1 MQRLRIDAIDL
12 LVQTAAGR
20 MTRSL
25 KFSEGLNLLRADNS
39 SGKSTALQS
48 IIYALG
54 LEGMLSPSHRI
65 PLPHA
70 MTDSISVLGVE
81 AGVVSSEVRLQIAN
95 AAGKQITINR
105 PIVDAAR
112 DKHLISVQHGPA
124 LTVGGTYVAT
134 DFYVRRPGSATNEA
148 GFHKYLQ
155 EFLVFDLPRV
165 TRMDGSEGPLYLETI
180 FPYFFV
186 EQKHGWSGIQA
197 RVPTYL
203 GIRDVGRRSA
213 EFILGLGA
221 SDRVLLRQR
230 ISSNIAELQSSWQV
244 LVGQIVD
251 RAAKDGVTLRGTSE
265 LTAKSVEGVERFRPQ
280 IAIGETW
287 SDLSKVIADL
297 EKEIEDGLAHVE
309 PAGEAAD
316 RVEEE
321 LSQHQG
327 RLRELISLSNRL
339 TGERGEVFR
348 RVSQIDLRLEA
359 LEQDLRKHRDA
370 KVLQNLGSSLALSSI
385 ADHVCPTCHQDL
397 QDGSEITQHPMSIDE
412 NIRYIQQQLAT
423 FNGSRED
430 YVRVTTAIDLRLQ
443 NLAREIRAERRSIRA
458 AQETLVSPNS
468 SPSVSDISTRLSSQ
482 HRLSSLVDASADI
495 SRLKESLAQVETRFH
510 EQGRLLRDVR
520 GDELSDSDKAILRK
534 VERSMVMQLDAYGF
548 KSIEPSQVEIS
559 KVTYRPNHEGFDLGF
574 DLSASDM
581 IRVIWAYLF
590 ALLDAGSGPEGNH
603 LGLLIFDEPKQQDTA
618 KESYRSL
625 LQHALKA
632 SESGAQV
639 IFATSE
645 SSTSLRSMVAQES
658 CNLIDLAPGEKL
670 LQAE

>member
-1 MQRLRIDAIDL
+1 
-12 LVQTAAGR
+12 
-20 MTRSL
+20 
-25 KFSEGLNLLRADNS
+25 
-39 SGKSTALQS
+39 
-48 IIYALG
+48 
-54 LEGMLSPSHRI
+54 
-65 PLPHA
+65 
-70 MTDSISVLGVE
+70 MTDSISVFGVE
-81 AGVVSSEVRLQIAN
+81 AGVVSSEVRLQITN

-105 PIVDAAR
+105 TIVDAAR

-155 EFLVFDLPRV
+155 EFLDFDLPRV

-251 RAAKDGVTLRGTSE
+251 RAAKDGITLRGTSE

-287 SDLSKVIADL
+287 TDLSRAIADL
-297 EKEIEDGLAHVE
+297 EKEIEVGLAYVE

-423 FNGSRED
+423 FNGSRGD

-482 HRLSSLVDASADI
+482 HRLSSLVEASADI

-510 EQGRLLRDVR
+510 EQGRLLREVR

-534 VERSMVMQLDAYGF
+534 VGNSMVMQLDAYGF

-645 SSTSLRSMVAQES
+645 SSLSLRSMVAQES